1 MAHIAVSIDGVTRAA
16 ICCEGFDVVSV
27 GIGSTRVDQE
37 LATVH
42 VSSSRYPDQGE
53 STYLIWAEE
62 ALSPGQTV
70 SVTFA
75 EAGPTVGT
83 GKTIDELHPDDAG
96 SEDSNTEAD
105 FKLTPAMMQELRAKP
120 QVRAA
125 WRFAFRGPDDNRR
138 NSQTT
143 EAEHGFGFNVLW
155 NVHRPD
161 RASFSLHSYDLESLE
176 QRTPMRDHVRG
187 KLGYGKAVELVVAD

>member
-16 ICCEGFDVVSV
+16 ICCDGFDLVCV

-70 SVTFA
+70 SVTFE
-75 EAGPTVGT
+75 EAGPPVGT

-96 SEDSNTEAD
+96 SADSNNEAD
-105 FKLTPAMMQELRAKP
+105 FKLTPAMMQELRAKTK
-120 QVRAA
+120 VRAA
-125 WRFAFRGPDDNRR
+125 WRFELRGPDDNRH
-138 NSQTT
+138 NSQTR

-161 RASFSLHSYDLESLE
+161 RASFSLHSYDLKSLE

-187 KLGYGKAVELVVAD
+187 KLEYGNAVEFVVAD

>member
-1 MAHIAVSIDGVTRAA
+1 MAHITVSIDGLTRAA
-16 ICCEGFDVVSV
+16 ISCDGFDVVSV

-42 VSSSRYPDQGE
+42 VSGSRYPDTGE
-53 STYLIWAEE
+53 STYLIWAEDS
-62 ALSPGQTV
+62 LCPGQTV

-75 EAGPTVGT
+75 EAGPTVGI
-83 GKTIDELHPDDAG
+83 GKTIDELYPDDAG
-96 SEDSNTEAD
+96 SEDSKTED
-105 FKLTPAMMQELRAKP
+105 FSLTPALMQELRAKP
-120 QVRAA
+120 KVRAA
-125 WRFAFRGPDDNRR
+125 WRFALCGPNDHRHI
-138 NSQTT
+138 SQTT

-161 RASFSLHSYDLESLE
+161 RASFSLHSYDLENLE

-187 KLGYGKAVELVVAD
+187 KLEYGEAVELVVAD

>member
-1 MAHIAVSIDGVTRAA
+1 MAHIAVSIDGVTRVA
-16 ICCEGFDVVSV
+16 ICCDGFDVVSV

-42 VSSSRYPDQGE
+42 VTSSRYPDQGE
-53 STYLIWAEE
+53 STYLTWVAE
-62 ALSPGQTV
+62 ALSAGQTV

-75 EAGPTVGT
+75 EAGPTVGV
-83 GKTIDELHPDDAG
+83 GKTIDELYPEDAG
-96 SEDSNTEAD
+96 SEPPNTEID
-105 FKLTPAMMQELRAKP
+105 FKLTPAMMQELHAKP
-120 QVRAA
+120 KVRGA
-125 WRFAFRGPDDNRR
+125 WRFALRGPDDVRH
-138 NSQTT
+138 NSETT

-155 NVHRPD
+155 NVHRPE

-187 KLGYGKAVELVVAD
+187 KLEYGKAVELVVAD